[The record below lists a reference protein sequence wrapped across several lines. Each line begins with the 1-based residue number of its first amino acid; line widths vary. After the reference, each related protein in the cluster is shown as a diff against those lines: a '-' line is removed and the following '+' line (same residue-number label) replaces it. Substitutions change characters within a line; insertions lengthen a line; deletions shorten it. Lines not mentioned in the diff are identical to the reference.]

1 MSDIRVNADSIDRYG
16 DVATECF
23 GGVQGALQVLVDA
36 IAHVN
41 YQGENA
47 EAFKRQCG
55 DLSIKFADGIHKNMV
70 AMTNSVN
77 AATTAVSN
85 SLGGRNVSVTVA
97 AKAVTPT
104 EGQKADSGTVQV
116 NLPALEALQEVV
128 NSQFKAVTDQL
139 GTHQTTLGSTD
150 WTGTSK
156 DRAVGE
162 VGKLTTSAMEQ
173 CTEANKQINTY
184 ITTQVNNVRT
194 SDV

>member
-16 DVATECF
+16 EVATDCF

-47 EAFKRQCG
+47 EVFKKQCG
-55 DLSIKFADGIHKNMV
+55 DLSVTFAEGIHKNLV

-104 EGQKADSGTVQV
+104 EGQRADAGTVQV
-116 NLPALEALQEVV
+116 NLPALEALQETV

-156 DRAVGE
+156 QRAVGE
-162 VGKLTTSAMEQ
+162 VAKLTSTALEQ
-173 CTEANKQINTY
+173 CTDASKQINTY
-184 ITTQVNNVRT
+184 ITTQVNSVRT